1 MKNNSIKILLTV
13 VLSLGLGA
21 GCATQPEE
29 PAGPTQEELEAQ
41 RAREAAEAAARE
53 NAACMQRA
61 RVLAEQVNGYTNLT
75 ANQQGRLDAARA
87 AMNSDEGCRAQE
99 LLQALVSELEAARMT
114 YNVVRGDN
122 LWNISGKG
130 EVYGNPYMWPLIY
143 KGNNDK
149 INDPDL
155 IYPGQEFEINRNPGT
170 GESDAAVSHAR
181 NRGAWSLGE
190 TEQSDRDYLS
200 R

>member
-1 MKNNSIKILLTV
+1 MKNNSLKILLTV

-53 NAACMQRA
+53 NAACMQEA
-61 RVLAEQVNGYTNLT
+61 RVLAEQVNAYTNLN

-87 AMNSDEGCRAQE
+87 AMNNDEGCRARD
-99 LLQALVSELEAARMT
+99 LLQALNAELEAASMT

-122 LWNISGKG
+122 LWNISGKN

-143 KGNNDK
+143 KNNSSK

-155 IYPGQEFEINRNPGT
+155 IYPGQEFDINKNPGAAD
-170 GESDAAVSHAR
+170 SDAATSHAR

-190 TEQSDRDYLS
+190 MEQSDREYLS
-200 R
+200 N

>member
-1 MKNNSIKILLTV
+1 MKNIAYKTLLTA
-13 VLSLGLGA
+13 VLSVGLVA

-53 NAACMQRA
+53 NAACLEEA
-61 RVLAEQVNGYTNLT
+61 RRLAEQVNMYTNLN

-87 AMNSDEGCRAQE
+87 AMNNDEGCRARD
-99 LLQALVSELEAARMT
+99 LLAALVSELEASRMT
-114 YNVVRGDN
+114 YSVVRGDN
-122 LWNISGKG
+122 LWNISGKS
-130 EVYGNPYMWPLIY
+130 EVYGNPFMWPLIY
-143 KGNNDK
+143 KNNSDQ

-155 IYPGQEFEINRNPGT
+155 IYPGQEFEINKNPTT
-170 GESDAAVSHAR
+170 GEADAAVSHAR

-190 TEQSDRDYLS
+190 VEASDRDYLS

>member
-1 MKNNSIKILLTV
+1 MKNTAYKTLFTL
-13 VLSLGLGA
+13 VLSLGLVA

-53 NAACMQRA
+53 NAACMEEA
-61 RVLAEQVNGYTNLT
+61 RVLAEEVNTYTNLN

-87 AMNSDEGCRAQE
+87 AMNNDEGCRARE
-99 LLQALVSELEAARMT
+99 LLSALVSELEAASMT
-114 YNVVRGDN
+114 YSVVRGDN
-122 LWNISGKG
+122 LWNISGKS

-143 KGNNDK
+143 KNNSAS
-149 INDPDL
+149 IEDPDL
-155 IYPGQEFEINRNPGT
+155 IYPGQEFDINRNPGAM
-170 GESDAAVSHAR
+170 EADAAVSHAR

-190 TEQSDRDYLS
+190 TESSDQDYLS

>member
-1 MKNNSIKILLTV
+1 MKNTAYKMVFTLI
-13 VLSLGLGA
+13 LSLGLVA

-53 NAACMQRA
+53 NAACMEEA
-61 RVLAEQVNGYTNLT
+61 RVLSEQVNTYSNLN

-87 AMNSDEGCRAQE
+87 AMNNDEGCRARE
-99 LLQALVSELEAARMT
+99 LLSALVSELEAASMT
-114 YNVVRGDN
+114 YSVVRGDN
-122 LWNISGKG
+122 LWDISGKS

-143 KGNNDK
+143 KNNNAK

-155 IYPGQEFEINRNPGT
+155 IYPDQEFEIDRNPGAA
-170 GESDAAVSHAR
+170 EADAAVSHAR

-190 TEQSDRDYLS
+190 VEASDQDYLS

>member
-1 MKNNSIKILLTV
+1 MKNNAYKILFALF
-13 VLSLGLGA
+13 LSLGMVA

-29 PAGPTQEELEAQ
+29 PQGPTQEELEAQ
-41 RAREAAEAAARE
+41 RAREAAEAEARE
-53 NAACMQRA
+53 QAACLEEA
-61 RVLAEQVNGYTNLT
+61 RVLAEQVNAYTGLN

-87 AMNSDEGCRAQE
+87 AMNNNEGCRARDLLSE
-99 LLQALVSELEAARMT
+99 LVAELEAASMT
-114 YNVVRGDN
+114 YSVVQGDN
-122 LWNISGKG
+122 LWNISGKS

-143 KGNNDK
+143 KNNSSK

-155 IYPGQEFEINRNPGT
+155 IYPGQEFDVNRNPSSGDA
-170 GESDAAVSHAR
+170 DAAVSHAR

-190 TEQSDRDYLS
+190 SEASDQDYLS

>member
-1 MKNNSIKILLTV
+1 MKNTANSIFTI
-13 VLSLGLGA
+13 VLALGLVA

-41 RAREAAEAAARE
+41 KAREAAEAAARE
-53 NAACMQRA
+53 NEACMQEA
-61 RVLAEQVNGYTNLT
+61 RVLAEQANGYTSLS

-87 AMNSDEGCRAQE
+87 AMNNSEGCRARD
-99 LLQALVSELEAARMT
+99 LLQALVSELEAAQMT

-122 LWNISGKG
+122 LWNISGKN

-143 KGNNDK
+143 KNNSSK

-155 IYPGQEFEINRNPGT
+155 IFPGQEFDINRNPDA
-170 GESDAAVSHAR
+170 SAKDAAVSHAR

-190 TEQSDRDYLS
+190 AEQSDRDYLS
-200 R
+200 Q

>member
-1 MKNNSIKILLTV
+1 MKNNSLKILLTI

-53 NAACMQRA
+53 NAACMQEA
-61 RVLAEQVNGYTNLT
+61 RVLAEQVNTYSNLN

-87 AMNSDEGCRAQE
+87 AMNNDEGCRARD
-99 LLQALVSELEAARMT
+99 LLQALNSELEAASMT
-114 YNVVRGDN
+114 YSVVRGDN
-122 LWNISGKG
+122 LWNISGKN

-143 KGNNDK
+143 KNNSSE

-155 IYPGQEFEINRNPGT
+155 IYPGQEFDINKNPGAADR
-170 GESDAAVSHAR
+170 DAATSHAR

-190 TEQSDRDYLS
+190 AEQSDRDYLS
-200 R
+200 N